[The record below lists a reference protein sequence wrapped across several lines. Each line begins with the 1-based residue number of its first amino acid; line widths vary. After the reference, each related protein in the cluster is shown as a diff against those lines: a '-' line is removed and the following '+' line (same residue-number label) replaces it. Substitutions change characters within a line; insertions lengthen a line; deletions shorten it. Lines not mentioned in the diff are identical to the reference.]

1 MIDVRNIYHL
11 STIIY
16 SGQMELRISAVLF
29 QILQSLFDDEKTDEA
44 ADETAA
50 EPSAPKEPYILAD
63 YSPPS
68 TAENVRRVGLAW
80 SAGVVFGGSIIFM
93 AVLGWL
99 VDLLVGTSPWGIVG
113 GVVLGS
119 IVGFMQ
125 FFRLSRQ
132 IFGPNTSLPAEN
144 PLLSAT
150 DDQVDRRDRFDQP

>member
-1 MIDVRNIYHL
+1 MQ
-11 STIIY
+11 
-16 SGQMELRISAVLF
+16 G
-29 QILQSLFDDEKTDEA
+29 LFDDEKNEA
-44 ADETAA
+44 AVDESAV

-132 IFGPNTSLPAEN
+132 IFGPNTSLPTEN

-150 DDQVDRRDRFDQP
+150 DEQVDRHDRFDQP

>member
-1 MIDVRNIYHL
+1 
-11 STIIY
+11 
-16 SGQMELRISAVLF
+16 
-29 QILQSLFDDEKTDEA
+29 
-44 ADETAA
+44 
-50 EPSAPKEPYILAD
+50 
-63 YSPPS
+63 
-68 TAENVRRVGLAW
+68 
-80 SAGVVFGGSIIFM
+80 M

-150 DDQVDRRDRFDQP
+150 DEQVDRHDRFDQP

>member
-1 MIDVRNIYHL
+1 M
-11 STIIY
+11 
-16 SGQMELRISAVLF
+16 
-29 QILQSLFDDEKTDEA
+29 FDDEKP
-44 ADETAA
+44 DETADGTA
-50 EPSAPKEPYILAD
+50 AGGDAPKEPYILSD

-150 DDQVDRRDRFDQP
+150 DEQVDRHDRFDQP